1 MGKHFLFVMWNGGG
15 TVAPELGLAR
25 QLMARG
31 HRVTVLGDETIAR
44 DASAAGTAFVGY
56 RHARNLRADALDD
69 WQATSPPEAIGR
81 AITRVICGPALDV
94 ARDVLAVH
102 AEDPADC
109 VTACVFLPGALVAAE
124 RAGVPS
130 VVLCPNVDL
139 RPAPGRPGFGPGLHP
154 LEGPDGL
161 ARDAEIWGM
170 CRELFA
176 TGQPA
181 LDAARRELGL
191 EPTSHL
197 WDEYD
202 RAGRVLLLTSR
213 HFEYPYEPPPNTV
226 FAGPVL
232 DDPFWA
238 EAADVPP
245 ADSRPLVLVSLGS
258 SFQNQLEQYRRIVT
272 ALADLPVDGLVTLG
286 GVFDPFEL
294 EAPANVRIVRS
305 APHGPLLERASIL
318 VSHCGHGS
326 VMKALA
332 AGVPMLCMPISREQP
347 ENAARVDWHGAGIR
361 LDPGAASADIRMAL
375 ARMLDDDRFASN
387 ARVLGR
393 KIRSEVDEGIAV
405 RELEAV
411 VGSTRVQRS
420 RAAASDGA
428 SRTSSLPA
436 MR

>member
-1 MGKHFLFVMWNGGG
+1 MGKHVLFAMWNGGG

-25 QLMARG
+25 QLIARG
-31 HRVTVLGDETIAR
+31 HRVTVLGDDTIAR
-44 DASAAGTAFVGY
+44 DVSEAGAAFVGY

-69 WQATSPPEAIGR
+69 WQAGSPPEAIGR
-81 AITRVICGPALDV
+81 VIARVMCGPPLEV

-102 AEDPADC
+102 GRDPVDC
-109 VTACVFLPGALVAAE
+109 VATCVFLPGGIIAAE

-154 LEGPDGL
+154 LAGPEGQ

-170 CRELFA
+170 CRELFG

-181 LDAARRELGL
+181 LDAARCELGL
-191 EPTSHL
+191 EPTTHL

-202 RAGRVLLLTSR
+202 RADRVLLLTSR
-213 HFEYPYEPPPNTV
+213 HFEYPYELPPKTV

-232 DDPFWA
+232 DDPSWA
-238 EAADVPP
+238 SATDIPSNE
-245 ADSRPLVLVSLGS
+245 SRPLVLVSLGS
-258 SFQNQLEQYRRIVT
+258 SFQNQLDQYRRIIA

-286 GVFDPFEL
+286 GVFEPGEL
-294 EAPANVRIVRS
+294 DAPANVRIVGS
-305 APHGPLLERASIL
+305 ASHGPLLERATIL

-347 ENAARVDWHGAGIR
+347 ENAARVEWHGAGVR
-361 LDPGAASADIRMAL
+361 LEPGAPSDEIRAAL
-375 ARMLDDDRFASN
+375 ARILADDRFASN
-387 ARVLGR
+387 ARELGR
-393 KIRSEVDEGIAV
+393 KIRSEIAEGVAI
-405 RELEAV
+405 RELEGV
-411 VGSTRVQRS
+411 VDATPGPRP
-420 RAAASDGA
+420 RAAASAGA
-428 SRTSSLPA
+428 L
-436 MR
+436 